1 VTIEVTGTGDGRVAW
16 GFDPFPAHPLDGLA
30 FTASIVRPAPILEPA
45 SSAGSSGPDS
55 TPAGRGQPAHPNG
68 ITGIDHVV
76 VATGD
81 AERTSSAFRAAGLE
95 FRRERATTMA
105 GEAMLQRFF
114 WAGDVIIEL
123 VAAAEA
129 NGGPASIWGIAC
141 TSPDIDAT
149 VAWWGPDRCAPAR
162 VAVQAGR
169 RIASLRTRALGI
181 STRIA
186 VMSPHT
192 KS

>member
-1 VTIEVTGTGDGRVAW
+1 MTGTGDGRVAW

-45 SSAGSSGPDS
+45 SSAGSPGREL
-55 TPAGRGQPAHPNG
+55 TEAGRGQLAHPNG

-81 AERTSSAFRAAGLE
+81 AERTTSAFEAAGLE
-95 FRRERATTMA
+95 LRRERATTMA
-105 GEAMLQRFF
+105 GDQMLQRFF

-123 VAAAEA
+123 VAPTAAD
-129 NGGPASIWGIAC
+129 GGPASIWGIAC
-141 TSPDIDAT
+141 TSPDIDAS
-149 VAWWGPDRCAPAR
+149 VPWWGPDRCAPAR
-162 VAVQAGR
+162 AAVQAGR
-169 RIASLRTRALGI
+169 RIASLRTRTLGI